1 MIERIVVLCQT
12 RTESLRWVEIL
23 RQQIK
28 CARTTSS
35 LQQHHH
41 PLPPPHVSL
50 TPPFLL
56 LTYWI
61 RDALEE
67 GRLSRY
73 LIQQLTQEWPDNL
86 EVNSETVKLRK
97 FKAEVY
103 IDDYKR
109 DAVIDQ
115 EIDVIDEEDN
125 PFGYIRY
132 ISESSSEDEI
142 TILLPTPIVSS
153 VDSEQ
158 SSEASTVQNSME
170 DLSEI
175 HQPSKKLPFI
185 AYDDFKT
192 CSLIEETKSLDSEER
207 QLSCPPVI
215 KKSQE
220 SLFFIDK
227 TPSKESLALPYCPP
241 IQIDYED
248 FASIAAND
256 WAVIVTDQALR
267 NHQSELVILP
277 VDDEFDRPI
286 ASPVIPLTTSSYV
299 SAQNIFIQENNDA
312 FAMNKERTPTLDCQ
326 DPKLMKYYHEID
338 CSARSQTQC
347 FQPKSISCQPWNNS
361 ESLNYAYQPSS
372 NPMHFQPSISMPSQA
387 KNDSII
393 YDTTLLPKPQK
404 YCVEV
409 KARISP
415 PKTKTPDLLKNL
427 DGTKPKLKEIKCKPY
442 ICFSKTLSSEEEY
455 RPLDGDLDSEHE
467 VPMSSLSK
475 DTLEE
480 EHEPSFK
487 NGIYAHWFMKASIEE
502 EEEGTL
508 I

>member
-61 RDALEE
+61 RNALEE
-67 GRLSRY
+67 GRLS
-73 LIQQLTQEWPDNL
+73 LDTIQQLTQEWPDHL
-86 EVNSETVKLRK
+86 EINSESVKLRK
-97 FKAEVY
+97 FKTEVY

-115 EIDVIDEEDN
+115 EIDVINEEDN
-125 PFGYIRY
+125 PYGYIRY
-132 ISESSSEDEI
+132 ISESSSADEI
-142 TILLPTPIVSS
+142 TILLPTPNVSS
-153 VDSEQ
+153 VDSEY

-170 DLSEI
+170 DLSENN
-175 HQPSKKLPFI
+175 QPSKKLPFV

-192 CSLIEETKSLDSEER
+192 CSLMEETKSLDSEER

-215 KKSQE
+215 KNSQE

-241 IQIDYED
+241 IQVDYED
-248 FASIAAND
+248 FASVAAND
-256 WAVIVTDQALR
+256 WAVIVTDQALQ

-277 VDDEFDRPI
+277 VEDEFDRPI
-286 ASPVIPLTTSSYV
+286 ASPVIPLATSNYV
-299 SAQNIFIQENNDA
+299 SAQNIFIQESNDA
-312 FAMNKERTPTLDCQ
+312 FAMNKLDCQ
-326 DPKLMKYYHEID
+326 EPKLMKYYHEID
-338 CSARSQTQC
+338 GSAKTQC

-361 ESLNYAYQPSS
+361 ESLNYPYQASS
-372 NPMHFQPSISMPSQA
+372 NQMHFQPSISMPSQA
-387 KNDSII
+387 KNDSID
-393 YDTTLLPKPQK
+393 YDRPQK

-427 DGTKPKLKEIKCKPY
+427 GGTKPKLKEIKCKPY

-487 NGIYAHWFMKASIEE
+487 NGIYAHWFMKASIED
-502 EEEGTL
+502 EEGTL